1 VSHADNAGN
10 DSVSPE
16 SDGNQVEEALDELG
30 ENFKWRRFPDIR
42 LPSLEEQKAH
52 FLTHDPYRSWCE
64 HCVRGKGKLVAFAR
78 GEKDEERKLPE
89 IHVDYCFL
97 GTKENNESK
106 LLAILVAER
115 ETLA

>member
-1 VSHADNAGN
+1 
-10 DSVSPE
+10 
-16 SDGNQVEEALDELG
+16 
-30 ENFKWRRFPDIR
+30 
-42 LPSLEEQKAH
+42 
-52 FLTHDPYRSWCE
+52 
-64 HCVRGKGKLVAFAR
+64 VAFAR

-106 LLAILVAER
+106 LLAILVAKR